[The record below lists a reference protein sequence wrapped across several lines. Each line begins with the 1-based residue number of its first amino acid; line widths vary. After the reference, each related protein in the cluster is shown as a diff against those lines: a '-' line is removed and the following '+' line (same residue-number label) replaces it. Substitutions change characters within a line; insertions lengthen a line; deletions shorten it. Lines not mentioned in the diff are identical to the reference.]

1 MNKFLKTT
9 YLILSGISF
18 VLVFGILVL
27 FIFSYTPIGMSYS
40 PNPVFTLNHG
50 NITTEQN
57 FEVIYSQQSPPVLN
71 GDHLDFY
78 CIQLEKFEFQSPNES
93 EWIYGK
99 ESNPLFSEAR
109 KQTSRMADIANC
121 FDGETNAESENIAS
135 KIWSIHAGR
144 NHLEGAVVIM
154 YHKPTNRLLYVSFQ
168 T

>member
-1 MNKFLKTT
+1 
-9 YLILSGISF
+9 
-18 VLVFGILVL
+18 
-27 FIFSYTPIGMSYS
+27 MSYS

-78 CIQLEKFEFQSPNES
+78 YIQLEKFEFQSPNES

-109 KQTSRMADIANC
+109 KQTSRMADIANR

-135 KIWSIHAGR
+135 KIWSIHAR
-144 NHLEGAVVIM
+144 
-154 YHKPTNRLLYVSFQ
+154 
-168 T
+168 